1 VRVEGS
7 AQQVRGLSSAAFAS
21 LATAWGVMG
30 GGGGGGRSAGYVG
43 LGVRQGVV
51 CEVEVGV
58 GMQQRMAGH
67 IGGTEPAP
75 EGCTEAGKE
84 MQMQELSGGV

>member
-1 VRVEGS
+1 
-7 AQQVRGLSSAAFAS
+7 
-21 LATAWGVMG
+21 
-30 GGGGGGRSAGYVG
+30 VG